1 MRLTEAVCR
10 TFHRLLAESGRHSIS
25 PIFNVGLFL
34 PSGLKLA
41 EGSGSSLKM
50 AEHRAC
56 VNALTSIYLVR
67 KEFTGDEEARV
78 GLPTSVH
85 EERAFRGLVDVGK
98 GDGVFG
104 TGEGKRKWRGGKA

>member
-1 MRLTEAVCR
+1 
-10 TFHRLLAESGRHSIS
+10 
-25 PIFNVGLFL
+25 
-34 PSGLKLA
+34 
-41 EGSGSSLKM
+41 M

-67 KEFTGDEEARV
+67 KEFTGEEEARV

-85 EERAFRGLVDVGK
+85 EDRPMSFGKGGEEERAFRGTVDAGK

-104 TGEGKRKWRGGKA
+104 TGEGKRRWRGGKA